1 MKKSGSVIFTDPPVT
16 LNGGHAQSRNIV
28 LDHGLALAMVPKH
41 YVGYLHSGVG
51 CLLCAYADTAG
62 ITPYIEETLYRRSD
76 GWLVSPA
83 LPHDLSQANA
93 LTTDSR

>member
-1 MKKSGSVIFTDPPVT
+1 MKITDPPVT
-16 LNGGHAQSRNIV
+16 LNGGHAQSRDLV
-28 LDHGLALAMVPKH
+28 LDHGLALTMVPKH
-41 YVGYLHSGVG
+41 YVGHLHSRVC
-51 CLLCAYADTAG
+51 CLLSADADTAG
-62 ITPYIEETLYRRSD
+62 ITPYIEKTLYRRSD